1 VLDDWYFQVCHVL
14 HSLLTREKCTLML
27 SAIHLQNIVFLLPPI
42 KGDVFG
48 HKWLE
53 DLSLP
58 DVGEK
63 LTQASSNSFAYI
75 LNIMLYMNL
84 HSLESQF
91 NCGDDLVK

>member
-1 VLDDWYFQVCHVL
+1 
-14 HSLLTREKCTLML
+14 ML